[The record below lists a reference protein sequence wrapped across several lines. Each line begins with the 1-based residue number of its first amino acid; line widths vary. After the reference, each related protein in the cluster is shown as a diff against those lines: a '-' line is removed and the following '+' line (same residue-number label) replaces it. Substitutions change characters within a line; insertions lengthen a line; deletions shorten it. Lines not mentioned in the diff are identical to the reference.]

1 MSSDTTLKLHHI
13 TKWLGIIKATEKYMV
28 KLILRL
34 HVCTTILFKVVVV
47 LHEMLDYIQRVI
59 SPELDV
65 SEIKREE
72 LSKTLQ
78 QAIQEIQGKKNN
90 I

>member
-1 MSSDTTLKLHHI
+1 
-13 TKWLGIIKATEKYMV
+13 MV

-34 HVCTTILFKVVVV
+34 CATIVLKVVVV
-47 LHEMLDYIQRVI
+47 LQEMMDYIKRVI
-59 SPELDV
+59 SPEVDV

-78 QAIQEIQGKKNN
+78 QAIQEIQGKKKQHLNSDFQMPP
-90 I
+90 IAPLPRIRYESVSSS